1 MNLDRLRA
9 VQAEEREADSLRPLP
24 DAFYR
29 EVADYLDE
37 LREQRAAAAAA
48 SDDPF
53 GAEDVRRLTDEIENA
68 EEVVEAIYERRVGKL
83 VKRASLAAAGM
94 PADEE
99 GLTSEEAELFAD
111 LVAEI
116 EAHRETVLASFSG
129 GGRTDVGAAVTERDQ
144 PGSADSGAEVDD
156 DGPGSSVDASDAMG
170 GGLGSEDAPSGADDA
185 PPPPPD
191 EPVTDDDEPVAEGTV
206 DADADE
212 SLAGGDEGD
221 PPDDAEGS
229 TGDSGEPTEDEG
241 STDGGQGTTDHER
254 VTVRITADVGEVF
267 GVDERTYD
275 LASEDVVT
283 LPAANAKPLLDR
295 DAAEKVE

>member
-37 LREQRAAAAAA
+37 LREQRAEAAAA

-53 GAEDVRRLTDEIENA
+53 GADDVRRLTDEIENA

-99 GLTSEEAELFAD
+99 GLTSEEAELFRD
-111 LVAEI
+111 LVAQI
-116 EAHRETVLASFSG
+116 EDHRETVLASFSG
-129 GGRTDVGAAVTERDQ
+129 GRRSGAVAQDVTSGEGDSAVEDHPETDVSDAEPGATL
-144 PGSADSGAEVDD
+144 
-156 DGPGSSVDASDAMG
+156 DATDAMG
-170 GGLGSEDAPSGADDA
+170 GIPEDASADSPPPDPEGAAGDV
-185 PPPPPD
+185 PTPPPD
-191 EPVTDDDEPVAEGTV
+191 EPP
-206 DADADE
+206 
-212 SLAGGDEGD
+212 
-221 PPDDAEGS
+221 
-229 TGDSGEPTEDEG
+229 SGEPMAGEAVESDSEDGRDDDKGAAGEG
-241 STDGGQGTTDHER
+241 PDESTDGGQAAADEER
-254 VTVRITADVGEVF
+254 MTVRITRDVGEVF

-283 LPAANAKPLLDR
+283 LPTANAKPLLER